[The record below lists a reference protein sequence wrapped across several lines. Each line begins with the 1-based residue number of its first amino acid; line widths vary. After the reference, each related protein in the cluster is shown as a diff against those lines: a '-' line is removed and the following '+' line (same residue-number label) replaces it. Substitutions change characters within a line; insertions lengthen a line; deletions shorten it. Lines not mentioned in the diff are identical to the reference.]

1 MADLRNVKIKVP
13 LGAYRSDRT
22 EAQALEELSLTQ
34 SRAGEIIKK
43 ISNIH
48 FIPPKFTL
56 AFTCIETG
64 GRAVRSADGVSYG
77 MMQCNAAT
85 LDGVIKFAFKF
96 GMSIEE
102 FKYIYYSCKPAF
114 STLKGAVLPPL
125 KWPDLP
131 VNPMSEEYINEVVRR
146 SKIMAQSVT
155 SVLKYVNPNHIL
167 TTGGGFRTPTNI
179 YNIKMNREPEFGVH
193 IGCIYLYELIS
204 KSLVKEGGDDYVRV
218 DWVINGYN
226 GGYFSRFNPWMSK
239 SQEKYSPDIWLAQSG
254 VPSVTKAY
262 VKRLAGVGGYLQ
274 LIKDGKFIVS

>member
-13 LGAYRSDRT
+13 LVAYRSDRT

-96 GMSIEE
+96 GMTIEE
-102 FKYIYYSCKPAF
+102 FKYIYYACKPAF
-114 STLKGAVLPPL
+114 TLFKGVEMPPL

-131 VNPMSEEYINEVVRR
+131 TNPFSEEYIKEVYRR
-146 SKIMAQSVT
+146 SKIMGQSVT
-155 SVLKYVNPNHIL
+155 SVLRYTNPNHIL

-179 YNIKMNREPEFGVH
+179 YNIKMNKEPEFGVH
-193 IGCIYLYELIS
+193 IGCIFLYELIT

-226 GGYFSRFNPWMSK
+226 GRYSSRFNPWISK
-239 SQEKYSPDIWLAQSG
+239 SQEK
-254 VPSVTKAY
+254 
-262 VKRLAGVGGYLQ
+262 
-274 LIKDGKFIVS
+274 